1 MIIIYFASGGFC
13 FLNETLPKA
22 KEAFK
27 SSETAEESDDIE
39 STMTDIEMMPNH
51 NGINGEVVIRES
63 DINTEITET
72 YTDIV
77 RDTKIL
83 VKPDKST
90 QNSQHSVAF
99 LRRVRKAVKAFSFT
113 SIRRKFITHHKK
125 QCVACCHCYYTKSRS
140 QSIRSLITSCEV
152 WNQFGGGVVSNFK
165 QIIRLLLD
173 RRVILSTLIYGIM
186 GYVAVMSN
194 EVSCIKSE

>member
-22 KEAFK
+22 KETFK
-27 SSETAEESDDIE
+27 SSETAEESDDTE
-39 STMTDIEMMPNH
+39 STMTDIEMIPNH
-51 NGINGEVVIRES
+51 NRITSEVVIRES

-83 VKPDKST
+83 VRPDKST
-90 QNSQHSVAF
+90 QNSQHNRAF
-99 LRRVRKAVKAFSFT
+99 LRRVKKAVKAFSFT

-125 QCVACCHCYYTKSRS
+125 P
-140 QSIRSLITSCEV
+140 
-152 WNQFGGGVVSNFK
+152 
-165 QIIRLLLD
+165 
-173 RRVILSTLIYGIM
+173 
-186 GYVAVMSN
+186 VM
-194 EVSCIKSE
+194 KKF